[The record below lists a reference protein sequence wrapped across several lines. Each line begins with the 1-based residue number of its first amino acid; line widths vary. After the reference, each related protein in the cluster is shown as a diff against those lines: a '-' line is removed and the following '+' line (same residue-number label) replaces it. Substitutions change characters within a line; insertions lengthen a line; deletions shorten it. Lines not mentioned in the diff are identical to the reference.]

1 MKRAVVTGLGFITSI
16 GNSRAEVTASLKAG
30 RHGIEVSPEFTAIN
44 APVSLVGSIKGFE
57 FPSADFEDWT
67 YPPNHKIARET
78 LRPMSPNSLYAWFAM
93 KEAIADAALPPE
105 LVSHEDTGLMCASGG
120 SMWMA
125 YENLHL
131 MVTKGVQ
138 RCPPMGIING
148 IPGSL
153 YVNLVPAFKIKGASL
168 GFSSACA
175 SSAHSLGEALDL
187 IRDGRQKIVLVAG
200 AEDCNKFNILPF
212 AGIRALSPQ
221 SDPDLAPRAF
231 DKHRDGFVGTGG
243 ATVLVVEELEHARQ
257 RSAPTIY
264 AEVTGWGQASDGHNV
279 LAPDPSGDGLSR
291 AMKLALADA
300 KIGPGDVDYLNA
312 HATATEFGDRA
323 EIEAI
328 KKAFPEGQRPLVS
341 STKSLTGHGLSLAGA
356 MESAFC
362 CVALHEK
369 FTPISAKISE
379 LDPMCDGVPI
389 IKDPIDHEPKIALN
403 NSSGFGGANVAIV
416 LQRWD
421 SDASAN

>member
-16 GNSRAEVTASLKAG
+16 GNSRAEVTASLRAG
-30 RHGIEVSPEFTAIN
+30 RHGIAVFDEFVATN
-44 APVSLVGSIKGFE
+44 APVKLVGTIKGFE
-57 FPSADFEDWT
+57 FPTAEFEDWSFPSN
-67 YPPNHKIARET
+67 YKIARET

-93 KEAIADAALPPE
+93 KEAIADSALPPE
-105 LVSHEDTGLMCASGG
+105 LVSHEETGLMCASGG

-125 YENLHL
+125 YENLHT
-131 MVTKGVQ
+131 MVTRGVQ

-187 IRDGRQKIVLVAG
+187 IRDGRQKIVFVVG

-221 SDPDLAPRAF
+221 ENPDLAPRAF

-243 ATVLVVEELEHARQ
+243 ATVLVLEEMEHARQ
-257 RSAPTIY
+257 RSAPTVY

-279 LAPDPSGDGLSR
+279 LAPDPSGDGLAR
-291 AMKLALADA
+291 AMKLAMADA
-300 KIGPGDVDYLNA
+300 KVAPGEVDYLNA

-328 KKAFPEGQRPLVS
+328 KKAFPEGERPLVS

-362 CVALHEK
+362 AIALHEK

-379 LDPMCDGVPI
+379 LDPMCEGVPI
-389 IKDPIDHEPKIALN
+389 VKDQVDHAPEIVLN

-416 LQRWD
+416 MQRWNG
-421 SDASAN
+421 SATGS

>member
-16 GNSRAEVTASLKAG
+16 GNSRAEVTENLKAG
-30 RHGIEVSPEFTAIN
+30 RHGIAVFDEFVAMK
-44 APVSLVGSIKGFE
+44 APIKLVGTIKGFT
-57 FPSADFEDWT
+57 FPTSDFEDWT
-67 YPPNHKIARET
+67 YPPTHKIARET

-93 KEAIADAALPPE
+93 KEAIADAALAPE

-125 YENLHL
+125 YENMHL
-131 MVTKGVQ
+131 MLTRGVQ

-153 YVNLVPAFKIKGASL
+153 YVNLVPAFHIKGASL

-187 IRDGRQKIVLVAG
+187 IRDGRQKLVFVVG

-221 SDPDLAPRAF
+221 TDPDLAPRAF
-231 DKHRDGFVGTGG
+231 DKRRDGFVGTGG
-243 ATVLVVEELEHARQ
+243 ATVLVVEELEHAQQ

-279 LAPDPSGDGLSR
+279 LAPDPSGDGLAR
-291 AMKLALADA
+291 AMKLAMADA
-300 KIGPGDVDYLNA
+300 NIGPADVNYLNA

-328 KKAFPEGQRPLVS
+328 KKAFPEGQRPLTS

-362 CVALHEK
+362 CLALHEK

-379 LDPMCDGVPI
+379 IDPMCEGVPI
-389 IKDPIDHEPKIALN
+389 VKDPVDHAPKIALN
-403 NSSGFGGANVAIV
+403 NSSGFGGANVAII
-416 LQRWD
+416 LQRWEG
-421 SDASAN
+421 DASAS

>member
-1 MKRAVVTGLGFITSI
+1 MHRAVVTGLGFITSI
-16 GNSRAEVTASLKAG
+16 GNSRAEVSENLRAG
-30 RHGIEVSPEFTAIN
+30 RSGIAVFPEFEAIK
-44 APVSLVGSIKGFE
+44 APVKLVGTIKGFE
-57 FPSADFEDWT
+57 FPSAEFEDWT
-67 YPPNHKIARET
+67 YPSTHKIPRET

-93 KEAIADAALPPE
+93 QEAIADAGLPPE
-105 LVSHEDTGLMCASGG
+105 LVSHDDTGLMCASGG

-125 YENLHL
+125 YENLHT
-131 MVTKGVQ
+131 MVTRGVQ

-153 YVNLVPAFKIKGASL
+153 YVNLVPAFKIRGASL

-175 SSAHSLGEALDL
+175 SSAHSLGAALDL
-187 IRDGRQKIVLVAG
+187 IREGRQKIVFVAG

-231 DKHRDGFVGTGG
+231 DLHRDGFVGTGG
-243 ATVLVVEELEHARQ
+243 AVVLVVEELEHAQLRATP
-257 RSAPTIY
+257 RIY
-264 AEVTGWGQASDGHNV
+264 AEVTGWGQASDGYNV
-279 LAPDPSGDGLSR
+279 LAPDPSGEGLAR
-291 AMKLALADA
+291 AMTLALEDA
-300 KIGPGDVDYLNA
+300 KITPADVDYLNA

-362 CVALHEK
+362 CVALAEG

-389 IKDPIDHEPKIALN
+389 VKDLVDKAPNIALN
-403 NSSGFGGANVAIV
+403 NSSGFGGVNVAIV
-416 LQRWD
+416 LQRW
-421 SDASAN
+421 SEQSPAA

>member
-16 GNSRAEVTASLKAG
+16 GNSRSEVTDSLKSV
-30 RHGIEVSPEFTAIN
+30 RHGIAVFPEFEKLN
-44 APVSLVGSIKGFE
+44 APVRLVGTIKGFE
-57 FPSADFEDWT
+57 FPSADFEDWSSPAT
-67 YPPNHKIARET
+67 YKIARET

-93 KEAIADAALPPE
+93 KEAIADAELPPE

-125 YENLHL
+125 YENMHL
-131 MVTKGVQ
+131 MVTRGVQ

-153 YVNLVPAFKIKGASL
+153 YVNLVPAFRIKGASL

-175 SSAHSLGEALDL
+175 SSSHSLGEALDL
-187 IRDGRQKIVLVAG
+187 IRDGRQKIVFVVG
-200 AEDCNKFNILPF
+200 AEDCNKFSILPF

-221 SDPDLAPRAF
+221 TNPDLAPRAF
-231 DKHRDGFVGTGG
+231 DKRRDGFVGTGG
-243 ATVLVVEELEHARQ
+243 ATVLVVEELESARA
-257 RSAPTIY
+257 RSVPKIY

-279 LAPDPSGDGLSR
+279 LAPDPSGDGLAR
-291 AMKLALADA
+291 AMKLAMADA
-300 KIGPGDVDYLNA
+300 KIEAGDVDYLNA

-328 KKAFPEGQRPLVS
+328 RKAFPEGKRPLVS

-362 CVALHEK
+362 CLALHEK
-369 FTPISAKISE
+369 FTPVSAKISE
-379 LDPMCDGVPI
+379 VDPMCEGVPI
-389 IKDPIDHEPKIALN
+389 VKDPVDKAPRIVLN

-421 SDASAN
+421 NGAAA

>member
-1 MKRAVVTGLGFITSI
+1 MHRAVVTGLGFITSI
-16 GNSRAEVTASLKAG
+16 GNSRTDVTANLQAG
-30 RHGIEVSPEFTAIN
+30 RHGIAVFPEFEEIKAPVKLVGTIKDFSFPSPE
-44 APVSLVGSIKGFE
+44 
-57 FPSADFEDWT
+57 FEDWT
-67 YPPNHKIARET
+67 YPATHKIPRET

-93 KEAIADAALPPE
+93 KEAIADAGLEPE
-105 LVSHEDTGLMCASGG
+105 LVSNVDTGLMCASGG

-125 YENLHL
+125 YENLHTML
-131 MVTKGVQ
+131 TRGVQ

-153 YVNLVPAFKIKGASL
+153 YVNLVPAFHIKGASL

-187 IRDGRQKIVLVAG
+187 VRDGRQKIVFVVG

-212 AGIRALSPQ
+212 AAIRALSPQ

-231 DKHRDGFVGTGG
+231 DKKRDGFVGTGG
-243 ATVLVVEELEHARQ
+243 AAVLVVEQLEHAQQ
-257 RSAPTIY
+257 RATPRIY
-264 AEVTGWGQASDGHNV
+264 AEVTGWGQASDGYNV
-279 LAPDPSGDGLSR
+279 LAPDPDGSGLAR
-291 AMKLALADA
+291 AMQLALKDADILPA
-300 KIGPGDVDYLNA
+300 DVDYLNA

-328 KKAFPEGQRPLVS
+328 KKVFPLVGGPHVS

-362 CVALHEK
+362 CVALHEG
-369 FTPISAKISE
+369 FTPISAKITE
-379 LDPMCDGVPI
+379 LDPMCEGVSI
-389 IKDPIDHEPKIALN
+389 VTKPIDHAPTIALN
-403 NSSGFGGANVAIV
+403 NSSGFGGANVSIV
-416 LQRWD
+416 LKRW
-421 SDASAN
+421 SDAAVAR